1 MWGKINYILDRRQ
14 KRNLIILLFL
24 IAIGAFLEMVG
35 VSAVLPLVNLVMQ
48 PEVIE
53 TNQWLRLAGELLGIT
68 SPNQF
73 IIWMS
78 VALIVIYIIKNLYLI
93 LMYSLQYRFTY
104 NNQRRIAKRLMEC
117 YMRQDYTY
125 HLYKSSAELMRN
137 INTDVP
143 QFFTTLLNAL
153 QLATELLTCIALVFF
168 LALQD
173 FMTTLCVVLI
183 TFISLC
189 VFYAIFKN
197 YTMVLGKKSRLMS
210 GKLNQCMLQAF
221 QGIKETKVFNKEN
234 YFIEQYDKSYRL
246 FSRYFSKQGLVGIIP
261 KPIIESVCICGLLA
275 VLSVRISIGGNMES
289 FVPMLSV
296 FAMASFRMLPAFNR
310 ITSYMNAIMFNK
322 ASVDAVYE
330 DLREVEG
337 LLRHAEKE
345 EADTTV
351 FDLKQGITVNS
362 VTFRYPD
369 SQKPVLLNAS
379 LEIPKYSS
387 IALIGQSG
395 AGKTTL
401 ADIIMGL
408 LKPESGNIQA
418 DGIDIGQHVKA
429 WHRSLGYIPQT
440 IYLIDDTIANNIAY
454 GDENIDEEQLNKAV
468 HDAQLETFIRE
479 LPEGL
484 NTVVGEQGVRLSGG
498 QRQRIGIARA
508 LYRNP
513 SILVL
518 DEATSALDNETEQA
532 VMESIN
538 SLQGKKTMV
547 IIAHRLTTIKNCDRI
562 YEIKDGR
569 AVLRV
574 KEEVLA

>member
-14 KRNLIILLFL
+14 KRNLVLLLFI
-24 IAIGAFLEMVG
+24 IAIGAFLELAG

-48 PEVIE
+48 PEMIE
-53 TNQWLRLAGELLGIT
+53 TNRWLRLAGKVLDIS

-73 IIWMS
+73 IVWMA
-78 VALIVIYIIKNLYLI
+78 VAMIIIYIIKNLYLI
-93 LMYSLQYRFTY
+93 FMYRLQYQFTY

-125 HLYKSSAELMRN
+125 HLHRSSADLMRN

-143 QFFTTLLNAL
+143 QFFTTLLNVL
-153 QLATELLTCIALVFF
+153 QLLTELLTCFALVLF

-173 FMTTLCVVLI
+173 FMTTLCVVIIIFL
-183 TFISLC
+183 SLC
-189 VFYAIFKN
+189 IFFAIFKS
-197 YTMVLGKKSRLMS
+197 YTLVLGKKARLIS

-234 YFIEQYDKSYRL
+234 FFIEQYDRNYQL
-246 FSRYFSKQGLVGIIP
+246 FSQYFSRQGLIGVIP

-275 VLSVRISIGGNMES
+275 VLSIRISLGGNMES

-310 ITSYMNAIMFNK
+310 ITSYMNVIMFNK

-330 DLREVEG
+330 DLREVEE
-337 LLRHAEKE
+337 LLENAQRED
-345 EADTTV
+345 ADTMV
-351 FDLKQGITVNS
+351 FDLKREIKVDH

-369 SQKPVLLNAS
+369 AEKPVLSDTS
-379 LEIPKYSS
+379 LEIPRYCS

-408 LKPESGNIQA
+408 LKPESGSILA
-418 DGIDIGQHVKA
+418 DGIDIGRHVKA

-454 GDENIDEEQLNKAV
+454 GDDRIDEERLKQAV
-468 HDAQLETFIRE
+468 HDAQLEVFIQE
-479 LPEGL
+479 LPEGM
-484 NTVVGEQGVRLSGG
+484 NTMVGERGVRLSGG

-547 IIAHRLTTIKNCDRI
+547 IIAHRLTTIRNCDRI
-562 YEIKDGR
+562 YEIKDGK
-569 AVLRV
+569 AVLRA
-574 KEEVLA
+574 KDEVLV